1 MTFWLPKP
9 WATFAG
15 PECTQVQP
23 QQWMN
28 IPWAGSCLHFSH
40 ECLQGIIIA
49 VRVGRFGVELLP
61 GGGILCGDVGQFH
74 IAGIL
79 LLILKVPEKK
89 IWTTA
94 QSARGSQHW
103 AVILVESRYPC
114 GLQKSGWAQ
123 EKMLRFVYLLF
134 IVLVFFTVFCYI
146 LFIYLFLY
154 LFLYLFIHVKSSK
167 WWQGK

>member
-1 MTFWLPKP
+1 MFWLPKP
-9 WATFAG
+9 WVTFAG

-89 IWTTA
+89 NMNNSTVSTWFTALGCHSGWVKVPMWTTQVRMGTREDA
-94 QSARGSQHW
+94 EICLFTVYCFGFFYCFLLYTVYIFVFIFVS
-103 AVILVESRYPC
+103 L
-114 GLQKSGWAQ
+114 
-123 EKMLRFVYLLF
+123 FVYS
-134 IVLVFFTVFCYI
+134 C
-146 LFIYLFLY
+146 
-154 LFLYLFIHVKSSK
+154 
-167 WWQGK
+167 